1 MGRTDFFITV
11 CCRVAE
17 GQHVASFPAMKQG
30 CHFKHG
36 GIASG
41 IFPYAVSGK
50 VFPLPAFRL
59 EIVFGRHKRDIL
71 RLACA

>member
-1 MGRTDFFITV
+1 MSRTDFFITV

-17 GQHVASFPAMKQG
+17 GQHVAPFPAMKRG
-30 CHFKHG
+30 CHFKYG